1 MDIEETLKNFISEN
15 YWSVTITIIMLSL
28 SLIWVVIISGRHKK
42 RFLTWKKEKIN
53 LWIYSNER
61 EYSKDDLM
69 QELFDENVRLEK
81 ENKILKKQ
89 VSDSSFLGIIIL
101 FIILIILWFKRN
113 KNDMNEPDNNS
124 TDASRDALIETENNN
139 CDNATTK

>member
-1 MDIEETLKNFISEN
+1 MNFIKCLICEN
-15 YWSVTITIIMLSL
+15 YLWVLSAL
-28 SLIWVVIISGRHKK
+28 TVLFVAFIWVIIISNKKRK
-42 RFLTWKKEKIN
+42 RFLVWKREKIN
-53 LWIYSNER
+53 LWIYSSER
-61 EYSKDDLM
+61 EYGKDDVL
-69 QELFDENVRLEK
+69 QELYDENIRLDK

-89 VSDSSFLGIIIL
+89 VSDSSFLGIVIL

-124 TDASRDALIETENNN
+124 TDASRDALIEIENNN